1 MESFCVVQVC
11 IGSCKRNNFDDA
23 IFLFAW
29 SLASHVF
36 RIVNLRVSVEP
47 VDIAVVSNV
56 SFVFD
61 FFLEES
67 FNKKSSNFYLSSA
80 VIPLDGNVLKAVA
93 RETVYPASLSKKDD
107 CWHEQRWYVFSFPF
121 FAFYGSKNTK
131 LWLQARVTLQQK
143 LLISHLRHK
152 KWIQYCRYVYY
163 RLGRTG
169 CKNNYINNHALYLH
183 CTTMQHSMWKAVRGK
198 TVYMLFDCFCKEQHL

>member
-11 IGSCKRNNFDDA
+11 IRRCNRNNFDDA

-67 FNKKSSNFYLSSA
+67 FNKKSSNFCPLSSA
-80 VIPLDGNVLKAVA
+80 ASPLDDSVV
-93 RETVYPASLSKKDD
+93 
-107 CWHEQRWYVFSFPF
+107 
-121 FAFYGSKNTK
+121 
-131 LWLQARVTLQQK
+131 
-143 LLISHLRHK
+143 
-152 KWIQYCRYVYY
+152 
-163 RLGRTG
+163 
-169 CKNNYINNHALYLH
+169 
-183 CTTMQHSMWKAVRGK
+183 
-198 TVYMLFDCFCKEQHL
+198 KEVD